1 MFMPKRSSILVLAFG
16 AVSFAIASCGQVE
29 SPVGAGDVSFGGKTT
44 TKTKTTT
51 TTTVSGTGVAHYM
64 TDANGIPYYG
74 IETAAGVRYEV
85 LNFPSGA
92 FTDGQTV
99 NFSGWLMTSYTSS
112 NNYGQA
118 LMLSAIS
125 AG

>member
-1 MFMPKRSSILVLAFG
+1 MFMLKRSSILVLAFG

-29 SPVGAGDVSFGGKTT
+29 SPVASSDLSHGGKS

-51 TTTVSGTGVAHYM
+51 STTVSGTGVAHYM
-64 TDANGIPYYG
+64 VDANGVPYYG

-99 NFSGWLMTSYTSS
+99 NFSGWIMTSYTSS

-125 AG
+125 AS